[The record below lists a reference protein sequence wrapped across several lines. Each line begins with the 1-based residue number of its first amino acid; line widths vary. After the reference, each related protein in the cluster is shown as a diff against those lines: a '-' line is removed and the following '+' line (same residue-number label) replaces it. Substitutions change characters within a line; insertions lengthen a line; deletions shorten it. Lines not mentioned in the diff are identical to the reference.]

1 MELFS
6 IRLDHAK
13 GCLHLLLFGCSEV
26 AAASCHQASRDIIG
40 CEVAG
45 ARNVPRASPTSSSPG
60 SGNRSGTAWEL

>member
-45 ARNVPRASPTSSSPG
+45 AQSVSTNYSIHWVWQQEWNCLGAVV
-60 SGNRSGTAWEL
+60 